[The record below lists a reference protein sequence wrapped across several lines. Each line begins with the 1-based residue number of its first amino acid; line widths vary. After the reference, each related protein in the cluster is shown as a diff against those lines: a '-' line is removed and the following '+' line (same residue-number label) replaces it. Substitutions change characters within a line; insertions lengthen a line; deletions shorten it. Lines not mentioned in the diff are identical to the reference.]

1 VDLATLLDILTLE
14 PLGNDRFVGN
24 SQTDRLRNVFGGQFL
39 AQSILAAAATC
50 DGGVVPH
57 SLHGSFLRGASTQRP
72 LRIDVE
78 RVRDG
83 RAFRHRSVSIQ
94 QTDDTPARTMREVF
108 RAMVSFHVP
117 TPGAAWD
124 DPADVPG
131 DPGIDPATLPSYV
144 DWAEAGTDHPEHD
157 FYSNR
162 SPVEQRYE
170 RPPSSAPGTTVQGRQ
185 KVWMRLPGPV
195 PDDPTLH
202 VALFAWMS
210 DLTLADFTSLA
221 HGRRWTDSD
230 TNTVSLDH
238 AMWFHAPARADDW
251 VCFTQRCS
259 TTGAGR
265 GLSQGEVHTRSG
277 RRIASCSQEVLLTL
291 PDGVRASDR

>member
-14 PLGNDRFVGN
+14 PLGADRFVAR

-39 AQSILAAAATC
+39 AQAILAAAATC
-50 DGGVVPH
+50 DGVAVPH
-57 SLHGSFLRGASTQRP
+57 SLHATFLRGASTQRP
-72 LRIDVE
+72 LRVDVE

-83 RAFRHRSVSIQ
+83 RAFAHRSVTVH
-94 QTDDTPARTMREVF
+94 QTDDSPSRTMREVF
-108 RAMVSFHVP
+108 RAMVSLHVP
-117 TPGAAWD
+117 TAGHPWD
-124 DPADVPG
+124 DPADVPTASG
-131 DPGIDPATLPSYV
+131 VDPATLPSYV

-162 SPVEQRYE
+162 SPVDQRYE
-170 RPPSSAPGTTVQGRQ
+170 DAPPSTPGTRVQGRQ
-185 KVWMRLPGPV
+185 KVWMRLPEAL

-202 VALFAWMS
+202 TAFFAWMS

-238 AMWFHAPARADDW
+238 AMWFHAPARADEW

-265 GLSQGEVHTRSG
+265 GLSQGEMHTRSG
-277 RRIASCSQEVLLTL
+277 RRVASCSQEVLLTL
-291 PDGVRASDR
+291 PDGPPAASS